1 MYDINIKQQYT
12 VSSCASTAGGD
23 DRFDV
28 DTESGVVRTKGSASF
43 RVGSEYEIGVSA
55 QDGNARTLQKSPT
68 HSLKILV
75 GDRDPQFYESI
86 YRADVPED
94 APVNYKWVKYEH
106 VTMSRG
112 RPCDTDIP
120 RNTSF
125 FLQ

>member
-1 MYDINIKQQYT
+1 MN
-12 VSSCASTAGGD
+12 SCASNAGGD

-75 GDRDPQFYESI
+75 GDRDPQFYESL

-94 APVNYKWVKYEH
+94 APVNYK
-106 VTMSRG
+106 
-112 RPCDTDIP
+112 
-120 RNTSF
+120 
-125 FLQ
+125 

>member
-75 GDRDPQFYESI
+75 GDRDPQFYESL

-94 APVNYKWVKYEH
+94 APVNYK
-106 VTMSRG
+106 
-112 RPCDTDIP
+112 
-120 RNTSF
+120 
-125 FLQ
+125 